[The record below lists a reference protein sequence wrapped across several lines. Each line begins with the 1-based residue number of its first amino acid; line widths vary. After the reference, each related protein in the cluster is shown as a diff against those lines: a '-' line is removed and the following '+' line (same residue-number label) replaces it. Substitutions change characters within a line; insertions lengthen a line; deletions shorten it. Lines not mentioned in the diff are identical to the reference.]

1 MVIWWEIGGGRVC
14 EYVVEKLW
22 EACGG
27 DVWMWHVWVAIW
39 TLLAF
44 VVCIL
49 VVYCYVCVGNKMLR
63 YDLKKVNKN
72 SPPLKGGQA
81 DGCRSLRSLFLMFL

>member
-1 MVIWWEIGGGRVC
+1 MGNWRGRVC

-49 VVYCYVCVGNKMLR
+49 VVYCDVCLGNKMLR
-63 YDLKKVNKN
+63 YDFKKVNKN
-72 SPPLKGGQA
+72 SPPLKGGDRLTA
-81 DGCRSLRSLFLMFL
+81 VAHFVRYS